1 MIKEGACLTVLFL
14 WALQDTG
21 ESDSS
26 ESGFFAFE
34 RSGGTDFDQAP
45 FATANSTFVQSKE
58 DDDSVGA
65 KELVF
70 HSLNLQTA
78 GMMWTAPPFK
88 TVANCR
94 IRSCIA
100 AGTGLQPG
108 KSDAD
113 LFKAMVARRV
123 DGTMRFARRRP

>member
-1 MIKEGACLTVLFL
+1 MLFL

-45 FATANSTFVQSKE
+45 FATANSTFVQGKE

-70 HSLNLQTA
+70 RLILYS
-78 GMMWTAPPFK
+78 
-88 TVANCR
+88 
-94 IRSCIA
+94 
-100 AGTGLQPG
+100 GLSAHGYQ
-108 KSDAD
+108 
-113 LFKAMVARRV
+113 LVR
-123 DGTMRFARRRP
+123 